1 LIIGSTMWLVLTGG
15 EVDDLEVEQ
24 KSGSSYNRRV
34 VTRGFWNGS
43 GAGGSGPAQ
52 NTQLITL
59 G

>member
-1 LIIGSTMWLVLTGG
+1 MWLVLTGG